1 MSFRQFFRTD
11 AIGDVMLLELR
22 GAISSLADHTIL
34 NELDQIRQQRSEIGF
49 KKLVVDLAQAPFFGS
64 SLLELIRVLW
74 NDVASQGGRLVLC
87 NPSAV
92 GREVLEVSKFDK
104 LWPLVDTREEAISLL
119 DSAYNVAT
127 WPQPLRDLISKYEN
141 GPRQLRDAL
150 DGLTPMQLRTPA
162 PPGAWSALYVVCHI
176 ADFEI
181 VYADRMKRVIAQDN
195 PALPG
200 GDPDVFAAK
209 LAYGN
214 RDLEEELDVI
224 MSVRRE
230 VARFLKTLSP
240 ADFERTGRHS
250 EDGPLTLSK
259 LLERIAGHIPHH
271 VKFIEGKKNALY
283 KREIHAQS
291 E

>member
-1 MSFRQFFRTD
+1 MSSRQFFRTD

-74 NDVASQGGRLVLC
+74 NDVAAQGGKLVLC

-104 LWPLVDTREEAISLL
+104 LWPLVDTRDEAIALL

-127 WPQPLRDLISKYEN
+127 WPQPLRDLIAKYEN

-150 DGLTPMQLRTPA
+150 DGLSAMQLRTPA
-162 PPGAWSALYVVCHI
+162 PPGAWSALQIVCHI
-176 ADFEI
+176 ADFDL
-181 VYADRMKRVIAQDN
+181 VYADRMKRVIAEDN
-195 PALPG
+195 PTMFG

-209 LAYGN
+209 LAYGH
-214 RDLEEELDVI
+214 RDLEEELDVVI
-224 MSVRRE
+224 AVRRE
-230 VARFLKTLSP
+230 MSRFLKTLCP
-240 ADFERTGRHS
+240 TDFERTGQHT
-250 EDGPLTLSK
+250 EDGPLSLTR

-271 VKFIEGKKNALY
+271 VKFIEGKKGALF
-283 KREIHAQS
+283 KRES
-291 E
+291 LSRVE